1 MQKAHTIN
9 TLPTGIQDMS
19 HRTTSKDLNQEAL
32 YTPPNVRRFIE
43 AEPIIKKDRWLE
55 AEPIIKKDEWLWMN
69 IVWNLEYDKFL

>member
-32 YTPPNVRRFIE
+32 YTPPMSG
-43 AEPIIKKDRWLE
+43 DL
-55 AEPIIKKDEWLWMN
+55 
-69 IVWNLEYDKFL
+69 